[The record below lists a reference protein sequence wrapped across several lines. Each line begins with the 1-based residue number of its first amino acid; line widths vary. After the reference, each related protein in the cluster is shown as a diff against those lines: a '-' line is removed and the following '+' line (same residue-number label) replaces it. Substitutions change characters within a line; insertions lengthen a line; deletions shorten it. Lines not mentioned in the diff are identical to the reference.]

1 MLHPLIGAVA
11 QGRTAELRRQAI
23 ACRAAE
29 AAARTRGPRATGPRA
44 IGARTRSRLG
54 FLLIET
60 GLHLMSEPAAGTP
73 E

>member
-11 QGRTAELRRQAI
+11 QARTAELRRQAI
-23 ACRAAE
+23 ADRTAE
-29 AAARTRGPRATGPRA
+29 TAARTHGPRA

>member
-11 QGRTAELRRQAI
+11 QARTAELRRQAT
-23 ACRAAE
+23 ADRTAQT
-29 AAARTRGPRATGPRA
+29 AAARTRGPRA
-44 IGARTRSRLG
+44 IGTRTRSRLG
-54 FLLIET
+54 FLLVET